1 MQDMQRIIEEQR
13 DCSCWSVL
21 DLKSGFHNI
30 PVVHHQRCK
39 LGLVTHDGLFHFCRM
54 VVGLKNSPAWF
65 QYVVN
70 HVLLNAGVN
79 AAAAFVDDLTVG
91 GDLDDW
97 KTVWSRTLRVM

>member
-1 MQDMQRIIEEQR
+1 MYLL
-13 DCSCWSVL
+13 SVL

-39 LGLVTHDGLFHFCRM
+39 LGLVMHDGLFWFCRM

-70 HVLLNAGVN
+70 HVLLTTGVD

-91 GDLDDW
+91 GDLNDW
-97 KTVWSRTLRVM
+97 QTVW